1 MRTRWLYRL
10 IRRVFF
16 DLGRSLWPLLLY
28 DSIVAVLSFF
38 VLSPLLSWAASSMAS
53 SDGRLSITNGEVLS
67 FLFSFRGVLFVLLVG
82 SLTAVSLY
90 IKHAGMILIAWEALA
105 GRPIGAL
112 RAVRAVVRR
121 LPGLTLLGSYH
132 VAAHVLLLAPF
143 AVLGV
148 LVYRLAFSSMRVY
161 FLFLENPAAR
171 WAGLA
176 VVSLMVA
183 AAGVVHGAVFLQKP
197 AARWAGLAVVS
208 LNVAAAVVVHAHVYL
223 HWVFSLP
230 ALLVDDRSV
239 ASALAYTH
247 GLLKGTRRRIGA
259 VVLVLWMAIILFPFA
274 LAQGYHGLGGRVFAR
289 LPEEHRLVL
298 PVVLMLMAGYLAM
311 SFLAEFLTVSV
322 SSLTIT
328 HLYAHLRR
336 ARGDEKVEEMFDSE
350 VAALPAPHGAR
361 SVHPRQIGV
370 LVLLGAVVA
379 VSVAAGILSEFE
391 LRDNVKITAHR
402 GSSFRAPENTLAAI
416 RQAIEDGADY
426 AEIDVRLTADGYV
439 VLLHDRDLYRVAGV
453 KKNLSDMPYAQV
465 RTLDVGGWFSPQ
477 FRGEG
482 VPLLSEA
489 VATAKGRI
497 GLNVELKVESVPRRL
512 AERVVQVLQE
522 HDAAAECVVS
532 STSLE
537 ALEYV
542 RALDPRIRRGYIV
555 VQSIGEVAALD
566 VDFLSV
572 SARLVTP
579 GLIDAA
585 RAAGKE
591 VHVWSVNR
599 PRTMVKFIDM
609 GVDNLITGV
618 PATARSLLD
627 ERAALSSEEL
637 LFLKVRSWFLR

>member
-1 MRTRWLYRL
+1 VRARWLYRL
-10 IRRVFF
+10 ICRVFL
-16 DLGRSLWPLLLY
+16 DLGKSLWPLLLY
-28 DSIVAVLSFF
+28 DSTVAVLSFF
-38 VLSPLLSWAASSMAS
+38 VLSPVLSWAASSMVS

-67 FLFSFRGVLFVLLVG
+67 FLFSLRGVLFVLLVG

-90 IKHAGMILIAWEALA
+90 IKHAGMILIAWEALG
-105 GRPIGAL
+105 GRPMGAL
-112 RAVRAVVRR
+112 RAVWAVVRR

-176 VVSLMVA
+176 VVSLA
-183 AAGVVHGAVFLQKP
+183 I
-197 AARWAGLAVVS
+197 
-208 LNVAAAVVVHAHVYL
+208 AAVVVLHGAVYL

-259 VVLVLWMAIILFPFA
+259 VVLVLWMVIILFPFA
-274 LAQGYHGLGGRVFAR
+274 LAQGYHSLGGRVFAR

-298 PVVLMLMAGYLAM
+298 PVVLTLMAGYLAM

-336 ARGDEKVEEMFDSE
+336 ARGDEKVEEMFDSQVE
-350 VAALPAPHGAR
+350 ALPMPHGAP
-361 SVHPRQIGV
+361 SPHPRRIV
-370 LVLLGAVVA
+370 VFLLLGAVVA

-402 GSSFRAPENTLAAI
+402 GSSYRAPENTLAAI
-416 RQAIEDGADY
+416 RQAMEDGADY

-439 VLLHDRDLYRVAGV
+439 ILLHDRDLYRVTGI
-453 KKNLSDMPYAQV
+453 KKNLSDLTYAQV

-522 HDAAAECVVS
+522 HDAAAECIVS

-537 ALEYV
+537 ALEHV
-542 RALDPRIRRGYIV
+542 RTLDPRIRRGYIV
-555 VQSIGEVAALD
+555 VQSIGEMAALD

-599 PRTMVKFIDM
+599 PRTMIKFIDM
-609 GVDNLITGV
+609 GVDHLITGV
-618 PATARSLLD
+618 PATARGLLD

>member
-1 MRTRWLYRL
+1 MRARWLLRL
-10 IRRVFF
+10 LHRAFSDF
-16 DLGRSLWPLLLY
+16 YKCLWSLLLY
-28 DSIVAVLSFF
+28 DSIVAVLGFF
-38 VLSPLLSWAASSMAS
+38 VLSPVLSWAASSMAS
-53 SDGRLSITNGEVLS
+53 SGGRLSITNGEVLS
-67 FLFSFRGVLFVLLVG
+67 FVFSLRGVLFVLLVG
-82 SLTAVSLY
+82 SITAVSLY

-105 GRPIGAL
+105 GRPMGAI
-112 RAVRAVVRR
+112 RAFRAVVRR
-121 LPGLTLLGSYH
+121 LPGLMLLGSYH

-143 AVLGV
+143 AVLGT

-176 VVSLMVA
+176 VVSLVIA
-183 AAGVVHGAVFLQKP
+183 AIVILHGA
-197 AARWAGLAVVS
+197 
-208 LNVAAAVVVHAHVYL
+208 VYL

-259 VVLVLWMAIILFPFA
+259 VLLALWMAIILFPFA

-298 PVVLMLMAGYLAM
+298 PVVLTLMAGYLVM

-336 ARGDEKVEEMFDSE
+336 ARGDQKVEEIFDSE
-350 VAALPAPHGAR
+350 VAALPAPHEAR
-361 SVHPRQIGV
+361 SPHPRHVVV
-370 LVLLGAVVA
+370 LLLLGAVVA
-379 VSVAAGILSEFE
+379 LSVAAGILSEFE

-426 AEIDVRLTADGYV
+426 AEVDVRLTADGHA

-453 KKNLSDMPYAQV
+453 KKNLSDLTYEQV
-465 RTLDVGGWFSPQ
+465 RTLDVGSWFSPQ
-477 FRGEG
+477 FRSES

-489 VATAKGRI
+489 VATAKGWI
-497 GLNVELKVESVPRRL
+497 GLNLDLKAENAPLRL
-512 AERVVQVLQE
+512 AERVVQVLHEQN
-522 HDAAAECVVS
+522 AVAECVVS

-537 ALEYV
+537 ALEHIQT
-542 RALDPRIRRGYIV
+542 LDPSIRRGYIV
-555 VQSIGEVAALD
+555 VQSIGEMAALD

-572 SARLVTP
+572 SSRLVAP

-591 VHVWSVNR
+591 VHVWSVSR
-599 PRTMVKFIDM
+599 PRTMVRFIDM
-609 GVDNLITGV
+609 GVDNIITGV
-618 PATARSLLD
+618 PATARELLD
-627 ERAALSSEEL
+627 ERAAMSSEEL

>member
-1 MRTRWLYRL
+1 MRARWLYRL

-16 DLGRSLWPLLLY
+16 DLGKSLWPLLLY

-148 LVYRLAFSSMRVY
+148 LIYRLAFSSMRVY

-176 VVSLMVA
+176 VVSLV
-183 AAGVVHGAVFLQKP
+183 
-197 AARWAGLAVVS
+197 
-208 LNVAAAVVVHAHVYL
+208 VAAAVVVHGAVYL

-298 PVVLMLMAGYLAM
+298 PVVLTLMAGYLAM

-336 ARGDEKVEEMFDSE
+336 ARGDEKVEEMFDSQ

-402 GSSFRAPENTLAAI
+402 GSSYRAPENTLAAI

-497 GLNVELKVESVPRRL
+497 GLNVELKVESAPRRL

-542 RALDPRIRRGYIV
+542 RTLDPRIRRGYIV
-555 VQSIGEVAALD
+555 VQSIGEMAALD

-585 RAAGKE
+585 RATGKE

-618 PATARSLLD
+618 PATARGLLD